1 MSFGIPIKVG
11 IRLRICQWHR
21 APQGSM
27 EEEETIHSDS
37 SRGWVSQ
44 GSAVGGHKGTWLTTP
59 PLCALQDANCLQKL
73 ILPAWF
79 VQWVISRKEL
89 LYFLEWLLWNSF
101 SLFFFF
107 FLIQWASF
115 QLVIYQQSILQD
127 HSLSLI
133 LKKKNTPCAIGK
145 VKASRFPS
153 DEGITERAGSWNSS
167 SIGTRWWFP
176 VHLLQESLCDVSR
189 WY

>member
-1 MSFGIPIKVG
+1 MSFGISIKVG

-21 APQGSM
+21 APQGSV
-27 EEEETIHSDS
+27 EEEETIRSDS

-44 GSAVGGHKGTWLTTP
+44 GSAVGGHKGTWLTTL
-59 PLCALQDANCLQKL
+59 PLCALQDADCLQKL

-89 LYFLEWLLWNSF
+89 LYFLEWVLWNSF
-101 SLFFFF
+101 SLFFKYSGQVFSWWF
-107 FLIQWASF
+107 INKVFYRIIVKGS
-115 QLVIYQQSILQD
+115 S
-127 HSLSLI
+127 
-133 LKKKNTPCAIGK
+133 LKKIALCAIGK

-189 WY
+189 WN